1 MGIAP
6 VGGSHK
12 NVVGVNGT
20 SGPNLFADP
29 NAARAAYDYSYA
41 GQIGQRNGIRGDGFF
56 TIDASLGKRFLMPWS
71 DKQSLQFRWEV
82 FNAFN
87 NVNFTQ
93 RNIQRR
99 YDRPAVLGQYRF
111 TEAPRV
117 MQFAL
122 RYEF

>member
-1 MGIAP
+1 MRFNRTGLI
-6 VGGSHK
+6 
-12 NVVGVNGT
+12 
-20 SGPNLFADP
+20 GPRNIFRSDDLFNSDLAL
-29 NAARAAYDYSYA
+29 S
-41 GQIGQRNGIRGDGFF
+41 
-56 TIDASLGKRFLMPWS
+56 KRFRMPLEG
-71 DKQSLQFRWEV
+71 DSLQFRWEV

-93 RNIQRR
+93 RNLQRR

-111 TEAPRV
+111 TDSPRI